1 MADEQNIKATPPD
14 YTQLTQVRVPL
25 EEAADAF
32 AVRDA
37 SGRIPIVVVP
47 QRVYR
52 IRSELIVLAVI
63 ILAAGFVGGAIWNNA
78 ALLWPLTVAVAV
90 LDDRD
95 SAEHDEEPAPE
106 EQRAI
111 VARPEGGDLVDER

>member
-1 MADEQNIKATPPD
+1 MADEQNINSTSPD

-25 EEAADAF
+25 EEAGEAF

-52 IRSELIVLAVI
+52 IRVELIGLAVV
-63 ILAAGFVGGAIWNNA
+63 LLLTGLVGGTILNNA
-78 ALLWPLTVAVAV
+78 ALLWPLTI
-90 LDDRD
+90 
-95 SAEHDEEPAPE
+95 
-106 EQRAI
+106 I
-111 VARPEGGDLVDER
+111 VAALLR